1 LGDTLSGSDVFAK
14 YPKMG
19 YTNVKETPN
28 YSYYDP
34 NTGSIGIRESSKQK
48 ISPLLHEVQHAIQN
62 AENWPGGGRPSRMIF
77 DDYPPD
83 IKKRINEYL
92 SVLNENPHV
101 QSSIDNLHKKGKI
114 EAYYNLTGESQARAT
129 QDRLDM
135 DMQQRRDNY
144 PLAGDR
150 LGATPLDDL
159 INKYTDDVPFAKGGH
174 VDKDSMELNK
184 PHRTPNHPTKSHI
197 VKTMVDGKET
207 IIRFGE
213 QGAETAGKPKE
224 GESDRMKAKRD
235 SFKARHAK
243 NIAKGP
249 SSAAYWANKVKWNE
263 GGSVEYNP
271 IKIDQIIDA
280 THKELGTGR
289 YADGGSVNTTLKLG

>member
-1 LGDTLSGSDVFAK
+1 
-14 YPKMG
+14 
-19 YTNVKETPN
+19 
-28 YSYYDP
+28 
-34 NTGSIGIRESSKQK
+34 
-48 ISPLLHEVQHAIQN
+48 
-62 AENWPGGGRPSRMIF
+62 
-77 DDYPPD
+77 
-83 IKKRINEYL
+83 
-92 SVLNENPHV
+92 
-101 QSSIDNLHKKGKI
+101 
-114 EAYYNLTGESQARAT
+114 
-129 QDRLDM
+129 
-135 DMQQRRDNY
+135 
-144 PLAGDR
+144 
-150 LGATPLDDL
+150 
-159 INKYTDDVPFAKGGH
+159 
-174 VDKDSMELNK
+174 MELNK
-184 PHRTPNHPTKSHI
+184 PQRTPNHPTKSHI
-197 VKTMVDGKET
+197 VKTMVDGKEK